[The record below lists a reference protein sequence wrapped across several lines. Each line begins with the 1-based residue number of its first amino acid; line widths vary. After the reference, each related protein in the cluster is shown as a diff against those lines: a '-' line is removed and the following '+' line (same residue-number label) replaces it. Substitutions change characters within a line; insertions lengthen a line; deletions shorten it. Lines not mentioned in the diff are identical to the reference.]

1 MVPNDADKDA
11 CVCCEAPKP
20 GAAPKK
26 AAVSAF
32 DNPSKANAAF
42 AVSSGGGGGFNFGS
56 GAAPSTGGAG
66 GGFSFGG
73 GGGGGKANTR

>member
-11 CVCCEAPKP
+11 CVCCETPKP

-42 AVSSGGGGGFNFGS
+42 AVSSGGGGFNFGS

-66 GGFSFGG
+66 GGFTFGG